1 VEKALEGYAHAGK
14 GTAQATAKAPDIADA
29 LIMLERDNQQAKR
42 EQQAQTGRLFT
53 AKESTTTVDLWSI
66 GIALIASVLDD

>member
-1 VEKALEGYAHAGK
+1 
-14 GTAQATAKAPDIADA
+14 
-29 LIMLERDNQQAKR
+29 MLERDKQRAQR

-53 AKESTTTVDLWSI
+53 SNDSTTEVDLWSI